1 MKLLRC
7 KLCRGEVD
15 IIGNEKAIQKKI
27 KCRKCGFTN
36 DDQKSV
42 TEIIVIKKRNRSPN
56 GNIER

>member
-42 TEIIVIKKRNRSPN
+42 TEIIVIKQRNRSPN